1 MVKYLIKNK
10 LIGKNMKKI
19 VFLNGEYLEEDKA
32 KVSIFDRGYLFG
44 DGVYEV
50 VPVVSYKVLDKQPF
64 LERLDRSLRELE
76 LKWPYPK
83 EYFLEMINELIKRN
97 DLKEGGVYMQV
108 TRGVAPRNFAYPKD
122 IATTCTAFTFEK
134 EVINNPK
141 AKTGVKV
148 VTVPDIRWKRR
159 DIKSIALLAQCIAK
173 QEASQKGAYEG
184 WMVEDGYV
192 TEGTSS
198 SAYIVKD
205 GVVITRPLSNAILPG
220 IRRRLLLELSDKHG
234 IKVEQRLFSVEEAL
248 NADEAF
254 LSSAT
259 TFVLPIVE
267 IDGKKIGDG
276 KPGPIAMKMRKI
288 YMDSAL
294 KIARV

>member
-1 MVKYLIKNK
+1 MSKT
-10 LIGKNMKKI
+10 
-19 VFLNGEYLEEDKA
+19 VFLNGEYLKDDEA
-32 KVSIFDRGYLFG
+32 KISIFDRGFIFG

-50 VPVVSYKVLDKQPF
+50 VPVVNHTVLDKAPF
-64 LERLDRSLRELE
+64 LERFNRSLKEIE
-76 LKWPYPK
+76 LKLPFS
-83 EYFLEMINELIKRN
+83 ENALLEMINELIKRN
-97 DLKEGGVYMQV
+97 NLKEGGVYMQI
-108 TRGVAPRNFAYPKD
+108 TRGVAPRDFAFPEN
-122 IATTCTAFTFEK
+122 ITPTCMAFTFEK

-141 AKTGVKV
+141 AKTGIKV

-173 QEASQKGAYEG
+173 QEASKKGAYEG

-205 GVVITRPLSNAILPG
+205 GVIITRPLTNTILPG
-220 IRRRLLLELSDKHG
+220 IRRKILLELAEKYD
-234 IKVEQRLFSVEEAL
+234 IKIEQRAFTPQEAYE
-248 NADEAF
+248 ADEAF

-267 IDGKKIGDG
+267 IDGYQIGDG
-276 KPGPIAMKMRKI
+276 KPGKLFLKMRKMYI
-288 YMDSAL
+288 DSAL
-294 KIARV
+294 QIAGVKL